1 MDTTLHKI
9 HELRKKSDYRKIV
22 AFLFC
27 KKGDENLI
35 EIWKDVTGY
44 EGLYQVSNTG
54 KVKTLQKQ
62 VGRKEAEKIMKPS
75 VIWTGYLRIGL
86 RKNGKSKNTY
96 IHRIVAQEFIENP
109 EHKPIINH
117 KNGNRQ
123 DNRVENLE
131 WCTFGE
137 NSKAS
142 KKVVS
147 TKRYNSV
154 SVTDNYGNKFN
165 SYREAARF
173 WKLNNNTVKNDV
185 LGRTNF
191 NNIRRKV
198 IFKKGE

>member
-1 MDTTLHKI
+1 M
-9 HELRKKSDYRKIV
+9 
-22 AFLFC
+22 
-27 KKGDENLI
+27 

-62 VGRKEAEKIMKPS
+62 VGRKETEKIMKANK
-75 VIWTGYLRIGL
+75 VWTGYLRIGL
-86 RKNGKSKNTY
+86 RKNGKTKNTY

-137 NSKAS
+137 NSRAS
-142 KKVVS
+142 KKITT

-154 SVTDNYGNKFN
+154 MVKDNQENTFN
-165 SYREAARF
+165 SYREAGRF
-173 WKLNNNTVKNDV
+173 WNLSSNTVKNDV
-185 LGRTNF
+185 LGRTKFVNLKREVRF
-191 NNIRRKV
+191 M
-198 IFKKGE
+198 KGE